1 MRSGLDVAEAT
12 DLERRLCAASG
23 GDVPLARLLPEH
35 SAGIYASPFRWLGG
49 LTKPSPRAPET
60 MVRFLSEKS
69 VARQCKGRRP
79 SWLPHLAALFG
90 PTRERPRAWLELLA
104 RTHIPWRP
112 DALSVHEVAL
122 SFPRELFV
130 DGSVMRTGKGGW
142 AAVCTHPAGMP
153 LLPDGGQGISGS
165 ARTFGASAITSGTM
179 EILALREGVRM
190 APHNDLRIYSD
201 YQRSVQSWRAL
212 AKLDTRALIRGADAP
227 LLMDLARMKAARKAL
242 GLSTKV
248 EKVAAHGRCASQAQA
263 LTDGNALADLAAKRA
278 ARADEPDPL
287 DLSSAYVRGGPPFLL
302 TLDGLPVYADARRAA
317 RRHVGKLRAERWQ
330 NLPTHGLLERLLRFA
345 WPPSVEYSSSK
356 AALAAPPRSSYA
368 GGCCA

>member
-1 MRSGLDVAEAT
+1 
-12 DLERRLCAASG
+12 
-23 GDVPLARLLPEH
+23 
-35 SAGIYASPFRWLGG
+35 
-49 LTKPSPRAPET
+49 
-60 MVRFLSEKS
+60 
-69 VARQCKGRRP
+69 
-79 SWLPHLAALFG
+79 
-90 PTRERPRAWLELLA
+90 
-104 RTHIPWRP
+104 
-112 DALSVHEVAL
+112 
-122 SFPRELFV
+122 
-130 DGSVMRTGKGGW
+130 
-142 AAVCTHPAGMP
+142 
-153 LLPDGGQGISGS
+153 
-165 ARTFGASAITSGTM
+165 
-179 EILALREGVRM
+179 M

-302 TLDGLPVYADARRAA
+302 TLDGLPVYTDARRAA

-356 AALAAPPRSSYA
+356 VALAAPPAGVPSSFLIRWRMLCLRTPTQVGRA
-368 GGCCA
+368 QDDMAELLTCDGKGDATCPLCANMRDGPPARGDSQHVLLACPVLEQTRLSMRRALGGLLRGVGPHGWWDGDGRGPPPLSAALARLHGLAPGDCTLQMHTCSLHYDLPGVEKQWTQTTGSVSLR